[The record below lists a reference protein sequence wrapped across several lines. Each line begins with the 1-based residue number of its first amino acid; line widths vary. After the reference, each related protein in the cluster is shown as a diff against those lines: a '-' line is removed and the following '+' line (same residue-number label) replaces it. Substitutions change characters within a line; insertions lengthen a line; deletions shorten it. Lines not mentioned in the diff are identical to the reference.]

1 MEEMR
6 AAGGPDLCKHLCQIL
21 LFMVLYLESSPQP
34 TELSSLHIFGFL
46 NVKSTFS
53 VETIQ
58 YETLSIVK
66 RELFVGLKVY
76 GFIFIVNIF
85 HFNHKRIQLNFDRLF
100 DFFDNKSKF

>member
-6 AAGGPDLCKHLCQIL
+6 AAGGPDVNTSAKYFYLWSCIL
-21 LFMVLYLESSPQP
+21 NHRRS
-34 TELSSLHIFGFL
+34 TTARELSSLNIYSFL
-46 NVKSTFS
+46 NVKSTIS

-100 DFFDNKSKF
+100 DFFDNKSI

>member
-1 MEEMR
+1 M
-6 AAGGPDLCKHLCQIL
+6 
-21 LFMVLYLESSPQP
+21 
-34 TELSSLHIFGFL
+34 
-46 NVKSTFS
+46 
-53 VETIQ
+53 ETIQ

-100 DFFDNKSKF
+100 DFFDIKSKF

>member
-1 MEEMR
+1 M
-6 AAGGPDLCKHLCQIL
+6 AKLNS
-21 LFMVLYLESSPQP
+21 F
-34 TELSSLHIFGFL
+34 FL

-100 DFFDNKSKF
+100 DFFDNKSKFWFQNK